1 MMKRLPILL
10 LFTLFS
16 ILPLPAQKSAPD
28 GKVADQKRIVE
39 RLERQIAQGEKE
51 LAGIKKDRSS
61 AEQRARR
68 LARQIESRND
78 LLAASEDRLRDLS
91 AEAERTDS
99 LAGSL
104 NAALLQSRARYA
116 EMVREAYRNYK
127 QNNYLTYIFASKSF
141 SDIARRLANLRE
153 VAALR
158 ERQIRTIDS
167 LERRTTAER
176 ERLALQRRELDSVHR
191 SLEGQ
196 KQRLQR
202 DSEAARASI
211 RQLSKKE
218 QTALKRKVEQ
228 EQQLDAAIAEL
239 RKLTKGNKEGAGF
252 SARTSNL
259 RLPVAGG
266 SVKRYRGNMA
276 EISGPRGAQV
286 ISIYEGK
293 VVDVKRNRI
302 TNKYD
307 VYVAHGEYISSYA
320 NLSSVCVAK
329 GDKVARNGALGVIG
343 SSVDVL
349 TMKSEYKLV
358 FGIYPP
364 SAGQKL
370 SAADCFRK

>member
-1 MMKRLPILL
+1 MKRLLTIL

-16 ILPLPAQKSAPD
+16 VLPLSAQKSASSR
-28 GKVADQKRIVE
+28 KVDDQKRVVE
-39 RLERQIAQGEKE
+39 RLEQQIAQGEKE
-51 LAGIKKDRSS
+51 LAGIKKDRTS
-61 AEQRARR
+61 AEQRTRR
-68 LARQIESRND
+68 LARQIEKRND
-78 LLAASEDRLRDLS
+78 LLAASEGRRRELQ
-91 AEAERTDS
+91 AEVERTDS
-99 LAGSL
+99 VAGML
-104 NAALLQSRARYA
+104 NAALLQSRSRYA

-127 QNNYLTYIFASKSF
+127 QNNYLTYIFASRSF
-141 SDIARRLANLRE
+141 ADVARRLTNLRE
-153 VAALR
+153 VASLR

-167 LERRTTAER
+167 LERCTNAEQ
-176 ERLALQRRELDSVHR
+176 ERLAQRRRELDSVHK

-196 KQRLQR
+196 RQRLQR
-202 DSEAARASI
+202 DSEAARASL

-218 QTALKRKVEQ
+218 QTALKRKMEQ

-239 RKLTKGNKEGAGF
+239 RKLTKGNREGAGF
-252 SARTSNL
+252 SSKTSNL
-259 RLPVAGG
+259 RLPVVGG
-266 SVKRYRGNMA
+266 TVKKYRGNMA
-276 EISGPRGAQV
+276 EIAGERGAQV

-307 VYVAHGEYISSYA
+307 VYVAHGEYITSYA

-329 GDKVARNGALGVIG
+329 GDRVARNGALGVIG

-364 SAGQKL
+364 SPNQKA
-370 SAADCFRK
+370 SAADCFKK